1 MLAIIPLNLSW
12 RRFSYSAM
20 PSGMLFLPKLKIEL
34 SSVSNS
40 TLQRRVTSIRFIV
53 ILCFS
58 LNVGSSKAQKR
69 DRINLYS
76 SVAASLSGNSIEWQ
90 SINEKHPK
98 QSKRE
103 SALERAKEELQLS
116 HVPEHMS
123 CRDDERAQ
131 IIQYLR
137 QAIKRGSAG
146 APLYISGADSNS
158 I

>member
-40 TLQRRVTSIRFIV
+40 TLQRRVT
-53 ILCFS
+53 
-58 LNVGSSKAQKR
+58 SKAQKR